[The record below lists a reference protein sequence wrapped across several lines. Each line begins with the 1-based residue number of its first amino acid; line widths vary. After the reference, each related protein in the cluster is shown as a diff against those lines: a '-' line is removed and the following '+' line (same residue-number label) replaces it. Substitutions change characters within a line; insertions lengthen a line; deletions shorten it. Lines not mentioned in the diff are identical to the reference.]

1 MRLIKNKRRRDP
13 RYFLY
18 EQEELTEG
26 LTLTPKEYA
35 RRATNLG
42 QPTELYE
49 YGTLLGGLVGMYDG
63 LVQHGQGRRDYGLP
77 PAVIDELRGSIS
89 AEAIRAISDTLALE
103 EETADN
109 LGDTQKLQR
118 AARLVPVGRDP
129 LSQLLSSPLAQ
140 EKMSEHPVRDE
151 EDDDL

>member
-13 RYFLY
+13 RYFLH
-18 EQEELTEG
+18 EQQELTEG
-26 LTLTPKEYA
+26 LTLSPKEYA
-35 RRATNLG
+35 RRAANLG

-49 YGTLLGGLVGMYDG
+49 YGTLLGGLAGIYDG
-63 LVQHGQGRRDYGLP
+63 LVQHSQGRRDYGLP

-109 LGDTQKLQR
+109 LGDAQKLR
-118 AARLVPVGRDP
+118 SASRLVPVGRDP